1 MVRLNNNHDPLCKC
15 PPLCVVAKMI
25 EITLQ
30 DADDVQQLFLML
42 AEIQSAMDCVTGV
55 CDCSSEE

>member
-1 MVRLNNNHDPLCKC
+1 MPTLCM
-15 PPLCVVAKMI
+15 VAKMI

-30 DADDVQQLFLML
+30 DEDDVQQLFLML